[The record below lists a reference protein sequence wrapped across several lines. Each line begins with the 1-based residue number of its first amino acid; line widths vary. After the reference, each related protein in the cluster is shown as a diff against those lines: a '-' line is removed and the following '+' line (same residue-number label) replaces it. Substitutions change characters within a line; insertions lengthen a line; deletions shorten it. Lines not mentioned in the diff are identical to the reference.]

1 MHIKNLG
8 IPEAHVVLDDIAVP
22 RSKLLYLSMDE
33 AKLVLSTMTEL
44 DY

>member
-8 IPEAHVVLDDIAVP
+8 IPEAHAVLDDIAVP
-22 RSKLLYLSMDE
+22 KSKLLYLSVDE
-33 AKLVLSTMTEL
+33 LSTMTGL